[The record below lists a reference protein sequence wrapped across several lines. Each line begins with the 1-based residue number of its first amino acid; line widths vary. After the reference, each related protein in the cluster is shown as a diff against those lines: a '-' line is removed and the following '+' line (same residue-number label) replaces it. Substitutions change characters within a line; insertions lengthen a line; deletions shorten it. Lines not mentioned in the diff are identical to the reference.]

1 MSDNVYLGYKASTLG
16 AAVAGGI
23 VAAALTQGPPGKRV
37 LAAMAGLLAMF
48 VGTDIGVAGLQA
60 VGLSW
65 LASERLVAVLLAIGG
80 LVVIETW
87 HRLLTRV
94 AHRVDDIADHMVDH
108 HIGPDPDKPA

>member
-1 MSDNVYLGYKASTLG
+1 MSENLYLGYKASTFG

-23 VAAALTQGPPGKRV
+23 VAAALTQGPPGKR
-37 LAAMAGLLAMF
+37 LMAALTGLLAMF
-48 VGTDIGVAGLQA
+48 VGTDVAVAGLQA

-87 HRLLTRV
+87 HRLISRV
-94 AHRVDDIADHMVDH
+94 ARRVDEAADHMVHRHLGGDGD
-108 HIGPDPDKPA
+108 GPA